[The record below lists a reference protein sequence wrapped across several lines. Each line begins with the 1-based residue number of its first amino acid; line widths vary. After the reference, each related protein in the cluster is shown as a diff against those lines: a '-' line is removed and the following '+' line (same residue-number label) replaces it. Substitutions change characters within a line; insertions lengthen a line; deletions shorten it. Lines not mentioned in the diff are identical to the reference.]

1 MESAVGTIDITTQY
15 LFVAAVLVL
24 SVAIVSQML
33 GSYLKIP
40 SIVFL
45 IISGIILGPEVLN
58 YIDPAAFGMGLRAV
72 VAFAVVII
80 VFDGG
85 ININVLHLRE
95 ISKSILRLSTLGP
108 ILTMIGATLATHFL
122 VGLDLIYAALFG
134 ALVAATGP
142 TVITPI
148 VRQTHVNKNVGKT
161 LEGEGILNDAVS
173 VILAAVVFDLIAVT
187 HIEQILYGIELLL
200 FKVITGIIIGIVSGS
215 LMIILLNRKM
225 ITPQLA
231 RLLTTALILITFSLS
246 EMVSTESGIMAVAI
260 SALIIGTTDVRH
272 KESIQEFKSD
282 LALILLSV
290 IFILLA
296 SFIKFDYII
305 RLGTGGIAVV
315 LVLMFVIRPIVV
327 GICTYNS
334 MLTRNDKIFVSLIG
348 PRGVVPASMATYF
361 ALQIRTIN
369 TQASD
374 TILGLI
380 FLTIIITVLFTGFS
394 AGFIARK
401 LKVIPMEILIIGA
414 GGVGRSLA
422 MRLKGRGENVVL
434 VDTDEENC
442 KKARDMGLYAVYG
455 DGGDVPT
462 LKKAGIERARY
473 LVATTDQDNTNLL
486 VCQVARSKFNFTKDK
501 LVARVNDPHN
511 LAAFRD
517 LGIKSMSP
525 ILSASVILD
534 NMIGRPDMFAMCEV
548 GQNGDILEVR
558 AKSKKV
564 IGKTLKE
571 LNLPRDSLI
580 MLVKRGDETIV
591 PHGDLFIH
599 EDDHITI
606 LGKGDAA
613 REAGD
618 MFV

>member
-33 GSYLKIP
+33 GSYLKLP

-315 LVLMFVIRPIVV
+315 LVLMFVIRPIV
-327 GICTYNS
+327 
-334 MLTRNDKIFVSLIG
+334 
-348 PRGVVPASMATYF
+348 
-361 ALQIRTIN
+361 
-369 TQASD
+369 
-374 TILGLI
+374 
-380 FLTIIITVLFTGFS
+380 
-394 AGFIARK
+394 
-401 LKVIPMEILIIGA
+401 
-414 GGVGRSLA
+414 
-422 MRLKGRGENVVL
+422 
-434 VDTDEENC
+434 
-442 KKARDMGLYAVYG
+442 
-455 DGGDVPT
+455 
-462 LKKAGIERARY
+462 
-473 LVATTDQDNTNLL
+473 
-486 VCQVARSKFNFTKDK
+486 
-501 LVARVNDPHN
+501 
-511 LAAFRD
+511 
-517 LGIKSMSP
+517 
-525 ILSASVILD
+525 
-534 NMIGRPDMFAMCEV
+534 
-548 GQNGDILEVR
+548 
-558 AKSKKV
+558 
-564 IGKTLKE
+564 
-571 LNLPRDSLI
+571 
-580 MLVKRGDETIV
+580 
-591 PHGDLFIH
+591 
-599 EDDHITI
+599 
-606 LGKGDAA
+606 
-613 REAGD
+613 
-618 MFV
+618 

>member
-1 MESAVGTIDITTQY
+1 MGTIDITTQY
-15 LFVAAVLVL
+15 LFASAVLIL
-24 SVAIVSQML
+24 SVGIISQML
-33 GSYLKIP
+33 SSYLKMP

-45 IISGIILGPEVLN
+45 IISGIILGPEVLDLIN
-58 YIDPAAFGMGLRAV
+58 PTVFGMGLRAI

-85 ININVLHLRE
+85 INIDLRHLRQV
-95 ISKSILRLSTLGP
+95 SKSVVRLSTVGA
-108 ILTMIGATLATHFL
+108 ILTMIGATLAAHYL
-122 VGLDLIYAALFG
+122 IGLDLIYAALFG

-148 VRQTHVNKNVGKT
+148 VKQTHVNNRVGKT
-161 LEGEGILNDAVS
+161 LEGEGVFNDAVS
-173 VILAAVVFDLIAVT
+173 VILAAVVFDMIAVPQFGT
-187 HIEQILYGIELLL
+187 IEHGLDQLIIKVGTGVVIGLLSGILMTL
-200 FKVITGIIIGIVSGS
+200 
-215 LMIILLNRKM
+215 LLNRVM
-225 ITPQLA
+225 TITPQLA
-231 RLLTTALILITFSLS
+231 RLLTTAIILITFSMS
-246 EMVSTESGIMAVAI
+246 EMIATESGIMAVAI
-260 SALIIGTTDVRH
+260 TALILGTTEVRY
-272 KESIQEFKSD
+272 KESIREFKSD

-305 RLGTGGIAVV
+305 GLGWEGIAVV
-315 LVLMFVIRPIVV
+315 LILMFVVRPLVV
-327 GICTYNS
+327 FICTYNS
-334 MLTRNDKIFVSLIG
+334 LLTRNDKIFISFVG

-361 ALQIRTIN
+361 ALQIQTTN
-369 TQASD
+369 PQASD
-374 TILGLI
+374 AILGLI

-422 MRLKGRGENVVL
+422 KRLKGRGENIVL
-434 VDTDEENC
+434 VDTNEENC
-442 KKARDMGLYAVYG
+442 QKATDNGLYAVCG
-455 DGGDVPT
+455 DGGDVSV
-462 LKKAGIERARY
+462 LKKAGIERAKY

-486 VCQVARSKFNFTKDK
+486 VCQVAKSKFSFTEDK

-517 LGIKSMSP
+517 LGIKAMSP

-548 GQNGDILEVR
+548 GESGDILEVR

-571 LNLPRDSLI
+571 LNLPKDCLV
-580 MLVKRGDETIV
+580 MLVRRGDDTIV
-591 PHGDLFIH
+591 PHGDLHIH
-599 EDDHITI
+599 EDDHVTI

-613 REAGD
+613 RQAGD

>member
-1 MESAVGTIDITTQY
+1 MGTIDITTQY
-15 LFVAAVLVL
+15 LFASTVLIL
-24 SVAIVSQML
+24 SVGIMSQML
-33 GSYLKIP
+33 SRFLKMP
-40 SIVFL
+40 VIVFL

-58 YIDPAAFGMGLRAV
+58 LIDPALFGMGLRAI

-85 ININVLHLRE
+85 INIDIRHLRQG
-95 ISKSILRLSTLGP
+95 SKSIFRLSTLGAV
-108 ILTMIGATLATHFL
+108 ITMIGATLAAHFL

-134 ALVAATGP
+134 ALAAATGP
-142 TVITPI
+142 TVIAPI
-148 VRQTHVNKNVGKT
+148 VRHTRVNERIGKT
-161 LEGEGILNDAVS
+161 LEAEGVFNDAVS
-173 VILAAVVFDLIAVT
+173 VILAAVVFELIAT
-187 HIEQILYGIELLL
+187 PHAGPIGYGIAQL
-200 FKVITGIIIGIVSGS
+200 IIKIGIGITIGLLSGTFMKS
-215 LMIILLNRKM
+215 ILNM
-225 ITPQLA
+225 TMTTPQLA
-231 RLLTTALILITFSLS
+231 RLLTTTLILITFSMA
-246 EMVSTESGIMAVAI
+246 EVIAAESGIMAVAI
-260 SALIIGTTDVRH
+260 AALVLGTANIRY
-272 KESIQEFKSD
+272 KESIREFKGD
-282 LALILLSV
+282 LTMILLPV
-290 IFILLA
+290 IFIILA
-296 SFIKFDYII
+296 SFIKFDYI
-305 RLGTGGIAVV
+305 LGLGMGGIAVV
-315 LVLMFVIRPIVV
+315 IILMFVVRPIAVA
-327 GICTYNS
+327 ICTYNS
-334 MLTRNDKIFVSLIG
+334 NLKLHDKIFVSLIG

-361 ALQIRTIN
+361 ALQIRATN
-369 TQASD
+369 PQASD

-422 MRLKGRGENVVL
+422 KRLKGRGENVVL

-442 KKARDMGLYAVYG
+442 QKAINDGLYAVQG
-455 DGGDVPT
+455 DGGDVTT

-486 VCQVARSKFNFTKDK
+486 VCQMAKSKFNFTEDK
-501 LVARVNDPHN
+501 LLARVNDPHN

-548 GQNGDILEVR
+548 GQSGDILEVR

-571 LNLPRDSLI
+571 LNLPKDSLV
-580 MLVKRGDETIV
+580 MLVKRGSDTIV
-591 PHGDLFIH
+591 PHGDLQIH
-599 EDDHITI
+599 EDDHVTI

-613 REAGD
+613 RQAGD
-618 MFV
+618 MFI